1 MQSYRFLL
9 IFSFLTITSTM
20 SFLFENIVDG
30 EKKIINSGIS
40 PQYLRNLILIN
51 RLDINEN
58 PFPSSHLPR
67 ETLELIARGMSLAE
81 QGKFNSA
88 DEIFEKA
95 AQISPNSSEVFAIR
109 ATAARMAK
117 NYQKADQF
125 FARATEID
133 PYDEEIVYN
142 WGMSKLLGKD
152 SDGAI
157 KLFKKTIE
165 INPKNIMA
173 YNSLGKAY
181 GRKKDFV
188 SEELSYRKALELNP
202 QLAVTNFNLGI
213 VLSLQEKFDQAV
225 PFFQKAIKLDKEFD
239 KPFVQR
245 FLQQYSAVKSIQK
258 GPKLVNPTEKS
269 KKTIK
274 TNDKKSEGSDHEME
288 GSSAKIFKE
297 YTEVSGEVLV
307 NGKSIGPNAVVY
319 LETNDKLKVPNQK
332 TYPLEVSQN
341 NLQFFPKN
349 NVVQVGSKIT
359 FVNKDLEIHN
369 IYSKS
374 LKNQFNLGAMAS
386 GSSRS
391 ILAKDAG
398 PIILRCNLHKDM
410 IGTIFVAPNGY
421 FTRTNEKG
429 KYLIKKVKSKE
440 YIMQVW
446 HPRLYPREIDK
457 YTKLIKLKG
466 KDEVIDF
473 RIKSDSKPSEI
484 HDLVDTTDYD
494 LIVDNIEK
502 LIYEAID
509 DWKNGKKYLP
519 RKKVLKAATFHYQ
532 GEGLKGALAKS
543 FSEKRGAKLEKAIDS
558 IRRKISGFSKEKI
571 TEESLKTETKRIVA
585 QLRNNVFELKARIK
599 P

>member
-1 MQSYRFLL
+1 
-9 IFSFLTITSTM
+9 
-20 SFLFENIVDG
+20 
-30 EKKIINSGIS
+30 
-40 PQYLRNLILIN
+40 
-51 RLDINEN
+51 
-58 PFPSSHLPR
+58 
-67 ETLELIARGMSLAE
+67 
-81 QGKFNSA
+81 
-88 DEIFEKA
+88 
-95 AQISPNSSEVFAIR
+95 
-109 ATAARMAK
+109 
-117 NYQKADQF
+117 
-125 FARATEID
+125 ID

-374 LKNQFNLGAMAS
+374 LK
-386 GSSRS
+386 
-391 ILAKDAG
+391 
-398 PIILRCNLHKDM
+398 
-410 IGTIFVAPNGY
+410 
-421 FTRTNEKG
+421 
-429 KYLIKKVKSKE
+429 
-440 YIMQVW
+440 
-446 HPRLYPREIDK
+446 
-457 YTKLIKLKG
+457 
-466 KDEVIDF
+466 
-473 RIKSDSKPSEI
+473 
-484 HDLVDTTDYD
+484 
-494 LIVDNIEK
+494 
-502 LIYEAID
+502 
-509 DWKNGKKYLP
+509 
-519 RKKVLKAATFHYQ
+519 
-532 GEGLKGALAKS
+532 
-543 FSEKRGAKLEKAIDS
+543 
-558 IRRKISGFSKEKI
+558 
-571 TEESLKTETKRIVA
+571 
-585 QLRNNVFELKARIK
+585 
-599 P
+599 